1 MNATPKFPV
10 ALVHTDPVPVVYR
23 ALDKLVQDI
32 EPRDVDG
39 YRIVDGTG
47 EVFRVLIEREAPPS
61 WWDRFAS
68 LLGAPER
75 YAFRRSSGALPPDV
89 VENAKR
95 ALTQGPE
102 DRGRE

>member
-1 MNATPKFPV
+1 VNATLEFPV
-10 ALVHTDPVPVVYR
+10 ALVDTDMVPVVY
-23 ALDKLVQDI
+23 DTFHELVQDI

-39 YRIVDGTG
+39 YRVVDASG
-47 EVFRVLIEREAPPS
+47 ELFRVLIERDAAPS
-61 WWDRFAS
+61 WWDRLAS

-95 ALTQGPE
+95 VLK
-102 DRGRE
+102 RGTA